1 MKRIDKL
8 VLGNFLGPFILTFLV
23 VIFILL
29 SQFMLRYIDEIV
41 GKDLDST
48 VIMRLIFYFS
58 LFMTP
63 NAFPL
68 AVLLSSLMTFGNLG
82 QHFELTAMKSAG
94 ISLIRVLM
102 PIFAFALIL
111 TAVAYYSNNNIVPKA
126 NLEAFSLLYDVKQKK
141 PSMELKE
148 GAFYNGIENYSIK
161 VGEKLP
167 DGKTLKDLIIYDH
180 SLGLGNKQITMADS
194 GMMYNILNDRYLVL
208 ELFNGKTYREDKS
221 NNAAGITT
229 KYPDPLLRNEFKSQ
243 KVVFSL
249 ASFDLKETRK
259 ELFAGN
265 RLMKNEQQLKSD
277 VDSMSIEYVDKREEV
292 KEQSFQFFDY
302 HLHDLLSVY
311 KQHAL
316 ERQEKKR
323 LEELAKEEKLRLEEA
338 IEKGDT
344 AALARITES
353 TDTLESNPPPL
364 ANTTSVAI
372 PEIRMD
378 TSVRSRLLRKR
389 GDFPKIQQNDT
400 IRSKAKIAL
409 AYDSVEVVKDT
420 TIRQRTAEE
429 TYAMLDS
436 AMNTPEMNKLA
447 ISKCLTH
454 VRYVK
459 NNMEM
464 RNSQLITLKG
474 EINKFALEQYKKL
487 SYACTILI
495 MFLIGAPLGS
505 IIKRGGL
512 GLPVLISISFYILF
526 YVVSMISEKYTRTD
540 RMDPMLAAW
549 MANLILM
556 PIGLFFMRQ
565 ARNDARLFDFDFYS
579 VALMQ
584 LKSRLFKKNL
594 N

>member
-111 TAVAYYSNNNIVPKA
+111 TGVAYYSNNYIVPKA

-148 GAFYNGIENYSIK
+148 GTFYNGIENYSIK

-302 HLHDLLSVY
+302 HLEDLLSGY
-311 KQHAL
+311 KQHAM

-323 LEELAKEEKLRLEEA
+323 LEEQAKEEKLRAEEA
-338 IEKGDT
+338 IQSGDT
-344 AALARITES
+344 AALARIAES
-353 TDTLESNPPPL
+353 ADKLENNQPPL

-372 PEIRMD
+372 PEIKMD
-378 TSVRSRLLRKR
+378 TSVRSRILQKR
-389 GDFPKIQQNDT
+389 DSFPKIRQKEVINLNP
-400 IRSKAKIAL
+400 KIAL
-409 AYDSVEVVKDT
+409 VQDTLKTVKDSI
-420 TIRQRTAEE
+420 IRQRTHEE
-429 TYAMLDS
+429 TIAILDS
-436 AMNTPEMNKLA
+436 TMNTPEMNKLA

-495 MFLIGAPLGS
+495 MFFIGAPLGS

-526 YVVSMISEKYTRTD
+526 YVISMISEKYTRTD

-549 MANLILM
+549 MANLLLM

-579 VALMQ
+579 VAFMQ
-584 LKSRLFKKNL
+584 LTSRLFKKNL

>member
-29 SQFMLRYIDEIV
+29 SQFMLKYIDEIV

-94 ISLIRVLM
+94 ISLVRVLM
-102 PIFAFALIL
+102 PIFAFALLL
-111 TAVAYYSNNNIVPKA
+111 TCLAYYSNNFIVPKA

-148 GAFYNGIENYSIK
+148 GTFYNGIENFSIK
-161 VGEKLP
+161 VGEKSQ
-167 DGKTLKDLIIYDH
+167 DGKTLMDLIIYDH

-194 GMMYNILNDRYLVL
+194 GLMYNILNDRYLVM
-208 ELFNGKTYREDKS
+208 ELFNGKTYREDRS
-221 NNAAGITT
+221 NNATGITT

-243 KVVFSL
+243 KIVFSL

-277 VDSMSIEYVDKREEV
+277 VDSMSMDYIDKREEV

-302 HLHDLLSVY
+302 HLQDLLSLY
-311 KQHAL
+311 KQHAM

-323 LEELAKEEKLRLEEA
+323 LEELAKEEKLRAEEA
-338 IEKGDT
+338 IQNDDT
-344 AALARITES
+344 TAMATM
-353 TDTLESNPPPL
+353 TDSVKNLTNINSKL
-364 ANTTSVAI
+364 ANTTPVAI
-372 PEIRMD
+372 PEIKMD
-378 TSVRSRLLRKR
+378 TSVRSRIIQKKDDFPKAQQKSTLSSANKAAFISDTSTVAKDSVLRKR
-389 GDFPKIQQNDT
+389 TF
-400 IRSKAKIAL
+400 
-409 AYDSVEVVKDT
+409 
-420 TIRQRTAEE
+420 EE
-429 TYAMLDS
+429 TIAILDS
-436 AMNTPEMNKLA
+436 AMNTPEVNKVV
-447 ISKCLTH
+447 INKCLTH

-464 RNSQLITLKG
+464 RNNQLIMLKG

-495 MFLIGAPLGS
+495 MFFIGAPLGS

-512 GLPVLISISFYILF
+512 GVPVLISISFYILF
-526 YVVSMISEKYTRTD
+526 YVISMICEKYTRTD
-540 RMDPMLAAW
+540 RMDPFIAAW

-556 PIGLFFMRQ
+556 PIGLFFLRQ
-565 ARNDARLFDFDFYS
+565 ARNDARLFDLDFYS

-584 LKSRLFKKNL
+584 IKSRLFKKNV

>member
-1 MKRIDKL
+1 
-8 VLGNFLGPFILTFLV
+8 
-23 VIFILL
+23 
-29 SQFMLRYIDEIV
+29 
-41 GKDLDST
+41 
-48 VIMRLIFYFS
+48 
-58 LFMTP
+58 
-63 NAFPL
+63 
-68 AVLLSSLMTFGNLG
+68 
-82 QHFELTAMKSAG
+82 MKSAG

-102 PIFAFALIL
+102 PIFAFALLL
-111 TAVAYYSNNNIVPKA
+111 TGVAYYSNNYIVPKA

-148 GAFYNGIENYSIK
+148 GTFYNGIENYSIK

-249 ASFDLKETRK
+249 ASFDLKETKK

-277 VDSMSIEYVDKREEV
+277 VDSMSMEYVDKREEV

-302 HLHDLLSVY
+302 HLEDLLSVY

-316 ERQEKKR
+316 EREEKKR
-323 LEELAKEEKLRLEEA
+323 LEELAKEEKLRAEEA
-338 IEKGDT
+338 IQRGDT
-344 AALARITES
+344 SELVRIAELANSSEN
-353 TDTLESNPPPL
+353 NPPSI

-372 PEIRMD
+372 PEIKMD
-378 TSVRSRLLRKR
+378 TSVRSRILQKR
-389 GDFPKIQQNDT
+389 DSFPKIRQKEVINPNV
-400 IRSKAKIAL
+400 KIAV
-409 AYDSVEVVKDT
+409 AYDSMKVVKDT
-420 TIRQRTAEE
+420 TIRQRTLEE
-429 TYAMLDS
+429 TIAILDS
-436 AMNTPEMNKLA
+436 AMNTPEVNKLA

-495 MFLIGAPLGS
+495 MFFIGAPLGS

-526 YVVSMISEKYTRTD
+526 YVISMISEKYTRTD
-540 RMDPMLAAW
+540 RMDPILAAW
-549 MANLILM
+549 MANLVLM

-579 VALMQ
+579 VAFMQ